1 MSRPGFPL
9 VLILLFGACVS
20 CVDEDRRAS
29 VPPEVV
35 ATTDTAADDAI
46 SHYTCPMHPSVH
58 EAHPGSCPICG
69 MTLVPVRKDEAR
81 SGVVRFDAARLQQ
94 IGVRFA
100 TVERAPLTRSVH
112 ATGSVAWD
120 ETKLSDVSLRVGG
133 VVRELFADA
142 LGAHVDAGEPLLTL
156 YSPEVYAAQRE
167 LLEALRAQNEARG
180 GEAPDRADGLVRAA
194 RARLRLWDVAD
205 ADVAALV
212 SRGTPLEAV
221 PVRARTSGYLV
232 EKNVVAGDTV
242 AAGERILRIAPLD
255 RVWVDAQVF
264 ESDVPLLEVGQRA
277 VVRAPSLPAAGIDA
291 VVAWVQPSLDAG
303 TRTARARLELAN
315 PTLALRP
322 AMWVEVELQTDL
334 GERLQ
339 VPASAVIHA
348 GRRRVVFVDRGDG
361 RLEPRTVETGISS
374 GDAIEITSGLEPG
387 DRVVASGNFLIAAES
402 RLKSALEQW

>member
-1 MSRPGFPL
+1 MSRPGIPL
-9 VLILLFGACVS
+9 LLILLLGACA
-20 CVDEDRRAS
+20 DDDRRTPA
-29 VPPEVV
+29 PPAV
-35 ATTDTAADDAI
+35 ADTAATPADDEI

-81 SGVVRFDAARLQQ
+81 TGIVRFEAARLQQ
-94 IGVRFA
+94 SGVRFA
-100 TVERAPLTRSVH
+100 TVERAPLSRSIQ

-133 VVRELFADA
+133 IVRELFADA
-142 LGAHVDAGEPLLTL
+142 LGAHVSAGEPLLTL
-156 YSPEVYAAQRE
+156 YSPELYAAQRE
-167 LLEALRAQNEARG
+167 LLEALRAQKDARA

-277 VVRAPSLPAAGIDA
+277 VVRAPSLPASGIEA

-315 PTLALRP
+315 PALALRP
-322 AMWVEVELQTDL
+322 AMWVEVELLTDL

-348 GRRRVVFVDRGDG
+348 GKRRVVFVDLGDG
-361 RLEPRTVETGISS
+361 RLEPRTVETGIAS

-387 DRVVASGNFLIAAES
+387 ERVVASGNFLIAAES